1 MVRRRY
7 TRRRTASRRAKK
19 SFSIS
24 AIEAGAALSL
34 AQTTGFI
41 TAAGGVLDGT
51 STLAGALGTIS
62 SNVTSQK
69 QKIIGT
75 LGAAFVAKM
84 IAKGFGN
91 VTLAKLG
98 PIRVKS

>member
-1 MVRRRY
+1 MARRY
-7 TRRRTASRRAKK
+7 TRRRTNSRRAKK
-19 SFSIS
+19 TFSIS

-34 AQTTGFI
+34 AQSSGFTTAI
-41 TAAGGVLDGT
+41 GGVLDGT
-51 STLAGALGTIS
+51 KTLATGLGDIS
-62 SNVTSQK
+62 TSVTQNK
-69 QKIIGT
+69 QKIIGV

>member
-1 MVRRRY
+1 M
-7 TRRRTASRRAKK
+7 
-19 SFSIS
+19 
-24 AIEAGAALSL
+24 SL
-34 AQTTGFI
+34 AQSSGFTTAI
-41 TAAGGVLDGT
+41 GGVLDGT
-51 STLAGALGTIS
+51 KTLATGLGDIS
-62 SNVTSQK
+62 TSVTQNK
-69 QKIIGT
+69 QKIIGV